1 MIVKRGE
8 TMKNKNTLT
17 AYMLIGIGL
26 YFLLR
31 QLKLPIF
38 TDFYSWPTILIV
50 IGLALLIYS
59 FQTKEYNSLFSGTLV
74 FGLGIHFHGI
84 RHYSFWIDHWAMYP
98 LIVGIAFLVRY
109 FKTKQGL
116 LPGLILLLISCI
128 FIFSINIPSWFD
140 WIHDVADFIDVYW
153 PVVLVVIGVY
163 LLKKK

>member
-1 MIVKRGE
+1 
-8 TMKNKNTLT
+8 MKNKNALT
-17 AYMLIGIGL
+17 AYVLIGIGL

-38 TDFYSWPTILIV
+38 TDFYSWPTILII

-59 FQTKEYNSLFSGTLV
+59 FQTKDYNSLFSGTLV

-109 FKTKQGL
+109 VKTKQGL

-128 FIFSINIPSWFD
+128 FIFSINIPSWFN
-140 WIHDVADFIDVYW
+140 WIHDVVNFIDVYW
-153 PVVLVVIGVY
+153 PIVLVIIGIY

>member
-1 MIVKRGE
+1 
-8 TMKNKNTLT
+8 MKHKNTLT
-17 AYMLIGIGL
+17 AYILIGIGL

-38 TDFYSWPTILIV
+38 TDFYSWPTILII

-59 FQTKEYNSLFSGTLV
+59 FQVKDYNSLFSGTLL

-109 FKTKQGL
+109 MKTKQGL
-116 LPGLILLLISCI
+116 LPGLILTIISCI
-128 FIFSINIPSWFD
+128 FIFSINIPSWFN
-140 WIHDVADFIDVYW
+140 WIHDVVDLVNVYW
-153 PVVLVVIGVY
+153 PIVLVVIGIY
-163 LLKKK
+163 LLKKR